1 MTTEK
6 QNLAYQAEI
15 VKTTNS
21 AGWPLV
27 LKLMDDI
34 AREEVE
40 KAIDGPDDQKDLESA
55 RAYRA
60 FVKEFRRRVDVCR
73 TTDVSTEEFAPV
85 IFEYGN

>member
-1 MTTEK
+1 METEK

-21 AGWPLV
+21 AGWPLI

-40 KAIDGPDDQKDLESA
+40 KAVDQDNPEGLAGA

-60 FVKEFRRRVDVCR
+60 FVKQFHRRVDACR
-73 TTDVSTEEFAPV
+73 ATDVSSEPFASV
-85 IFEYGN
+85 LFEYGSK